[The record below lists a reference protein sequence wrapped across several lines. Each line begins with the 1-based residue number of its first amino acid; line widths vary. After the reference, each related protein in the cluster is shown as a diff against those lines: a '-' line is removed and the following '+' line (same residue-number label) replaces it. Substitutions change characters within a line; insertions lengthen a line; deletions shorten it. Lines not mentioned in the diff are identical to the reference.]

1 MDSERLRQSGF
12 KLVMSFKSI
21 MPILIGVLMLVAL
34 MVTAV
39 PKDFYAALFTGNV
52 FVDSIVGALF
62 ASIAAGNPMNSYII
76 GGELLKNGISM
87 FAITAFIVAWIT
99 VGVVQFPAE
108 SLMLGK
114 RFAVIRNLVSFVFCI
129 VIAVITVFTL
139 GWIG

>member
-34 MVTAV
+34 VVAAV
-39 PKDFYAALFTGNV
+39 PKEFYAVLFTGNV
-52 FVDSIVGALF
+52 FIDSLAGALF
-62 ASIAAGNPMNSYII
+62 GSIAAGNPMNSYII

-87 FAITAFIVAWIT
+87 FAITAFMVAWIT

-114 RFAVIRNLVSFVFCI
+114 RFAVVRNLVSFAFCI

-139 GWIG
+139 GLMG

>member
-34 MVTAV
+34 IIKVI
-39 PKDFYAALFTGNV
+39 PGEFYASLFTGNV
-52 FVDSIVGALF
+52 FVDSLVGSLF
-62 ASIAAGNPMNSYII
+62 GSIAAGNPVNSYII
-76 GGELLKNGISM
+76 GGELLKQGISL
-87 FAITAFIVAWIT
+87 FAITAFMVAWIT

-114 RFAVIRNLVSFVFCI
+114 RFATVRSLVSFGLCI
-129 VIAVITVFTL
+129 VISLLTVLTL
-139 GWIG
+139 GLL